1 MTNQRPVFMAF
12 GVFVNDMAA
21 SLAFYRRLGLSI
33 PDDADQHVHYEVEL
47 ADGISMEFDTIQMTK
62 GYDPGWE
69 EPAGGSRTLFQFRP
83 PSREAVDELYNELT
97 GAGYKGHQAPF
108 DAFWG
113 SRYAALYDPDGNLVG
128 LNSPRDP
135 ARGGPP
141 PGI

>member
-1 MTNQRPVFMAF
+1 MTTQKPEFLSF
-12 GVFVNDMAA
+12 GIFVNDMAA

-47 ADGISMEFDTIQMTK
+47 PGGTHMEFDTIQMTK
-62 GYDPGWE
+62 GYDPNWE
-69 EPAGGSRTLFQFRP
+69 EPAGGSRALIQFRP

-97 GAGYKGHQAPF
+97 AAGYRGHQAPF

-135 ARGGPP
+135 NRGGPP
-141 PGI
+141 PA